1 MENKMKKLISLF
13 AVTTMASTSA
23 MAAVALGGSA
33 SVEYDDNGST
43 GGAVS
48 KNGASVTSYD
58 ADITLTGTA
67 GATTVNLGWDVDGAT
82 PSLNVGSMT
91 TTIGPLS
98 VTADFYDEDNSD
110 AVDDVARAGMPDGN
124 DDGGVITDSTDDRS
138 VSVSL
143 DAPLGDATVALSDS
157 GDVTLSGTWSGVT
170 VSHTASDDGDSTS
183 AAAAIAGMDI
193 TVTNDDGST
202 VWAIGTTVAGTAVTL
217 NSSKAVTATFGVTGN
232 TVVISH
238 TAERAAKT
246 ATANAGAGAI
256 PTVVSNTN
264 ATDKRNAFTTVAVSR
279 ALTSG
284 ATLSATYN
292 SLDDSLTLKAA
303 VAF

>member
-1 MENKMKKLISLF
+1 MKKLISLF
-13 AVTTMASTSA
+13 AVTTMASTGA

-33 SVEYDDNGST
+33 SVSYDDNGST

-48 KNGASVTSYD
+48 KNGASTTTYD

-67 GATTVNLGWDVDGAT
+67 GATTVNLGWDVDGST
-82 PSLNVGSMT
+82 PSLNIGSMSST
-91 TTIGPLS
+91 VGPLTIA
-98 VTADFYDEDNSD
+98 VDFYNEDNSD
-110 AVDDVARAGMPDGN
+110 PANNTAMAGMPDGD

-202 VWAIGTTVAGTAVTL
+202 TWAIGTTVAGTAVTL

-232 TVVISH
+232 TVVVSH
-238 TAERAAKT
+238 TAERTAKT
-246 ATANAGAGAI
+246 ATTNAGTGALQATI
-256 PTVVSNTN
+256 DNTN

-284 ATLSATYN
+284 ATLSATYS

>member
-1 MENKMKKLISLF
+1 MSSTVGPLTI
-13 AVTTMASTSA
+13 AVDFYN
-23 MAAVALGGSA
+23 
-33 SVEYDDNGST
+33 EDNGDL
-43 GGAVS
+43 A
-48 KNGASVTSYD
+48 NN
-58 ADITLTGTA
+58 TA
-67 GATTVNLGWDVDGAT
+67 
-82 PSLNVGSMT
+82 M
-91 TTIGPLS
+91 
-98 VTADFYDEDNSD
+98 
-110 AVDDVARAGMPDGN
+110 AGMPDGD

-138 VSVSL
+138 VTVSL

-202 VWAIGTTVAGTAVTL
+202 DWAIGTTVAGTAVTL

-232 TVVISH
+232 TVVVSH

-246 ATANAGAGAI
+246 ATTNAGAGALEATI
-256 PTVVSNTN
+256 NNTN

>member
-1 MENKMKKLISLF
+1 MKKLISLF

-67 GATTVNLGWDVDGAT
+67 GATTVNLGWDVDGST

-91 TTIGPLS
+91 TTVGPLS

-110 AVDDVARAGMPDGN
+110 PVDNIARAGMPDGN
-124 DDGGVITDSTDDRS
+124 DDGGVITDSTVDRS

-143 DAPLGDATVALSDS
+143 DAPLGDATIALDDS
-157 GDVTLSGTWSGVT
+157 GDVTISGTWSGVT
-170 VSHTASDDGDSTS
+170 VSHTASDDGDKTS

-193 TVTNDDGST
+193 SVTNDDGST
-202 VWAIGTTVAGTAVTL
+202 TWTLGTTVAGTAVTL

-232 TVVISH
+232 TVVVSH
-238 TAERAAKT
+238 TAARSAKT
-246 ATANAGAGAI
+246 PTANACTGASAATI
-256 PTVVSNTN
+256 ANTN
-264 ATDKRNAFTTVAVSR
+264 ATDARESFTTVAVSR

-284 ATLSATYN
+284 ATLAATYDT
-292 SLDDSLTLKAA
+292 LDSSLTLKAS

>member
-1 MENKMKKLISLF
+1 MKKLISLF
-13 AVTTMASTSA
+13 AVTTMASTGA

-33 SVEYDDNGST
+33 SVSYDDNGST

-48 KNGASVTSYD
+48 KNGASTTTYD

-67 GATTVNLGWDVDGAT
+67 GATTVNLGWDVDGST
-82 PSLNVGSMT
+82 PSLNVGSMSST
-91 TTIGPLS
+91 VGPLTIA
-98 VTADFYDEDNSD
+98 VDFYNEDNGD
-110 AVDDVARAGMPDGN
+110 LANNTAMAGMPDGD

-138 VSVSL
+138 VTVSL

-232 TVVISH
+232 TVVVSH

-246 ATANAGAGAI
+246 ATTNAGAGALEATI
-256 PTVVSNTN
+256 NNTN